1 MLEFFLK
8 TVAVILLV
16 YILWIITGGVERGEE
31 RHERGEGGLFVEI
44 RGTALD
50 ATSTDVFLPSI
61 GENR

>member
-8 TVAVILLV
+8 GLGIFLLV
-16 YILWIITGGVERGEE
+16 YILWVITGGVERGEE

-50 ATSTDVFLPSI
+50 ATSTDVFLPSF
-61 GENR
+61 GENQ